1 MIPNWVVVIFK
12 YKTVIHNLVECR
24 CAIFVDTIFA
34 QTLRSNAD
42 NIIPFEHAR
51 IFVLHRWRLLCA
63 ISGQILQL
71 LILGC
76 LIQLLKIDRR
86 INLFYIHRCRIR
98 IGCRSFHCI
107 TFGCR
112 HIIWLHICII
122 QSKCHI
128 FLSTRDHR
136 LRIPHSRHTYAEL
149 VHRKLQ
155 HILVV
160 EQLIRRIHRASL
172 HIQQKDG
179 NDAQTNR
186 TCHTYKPY
194 FHLRLV
200 KFYQKYAQQNKCD
213 HRQHK
218 QQHPSNILTDLLEH
232 HDLEIHCISGAA
244 DRHQTQECPKYPEI
258 DELHDIIH
266 AEHGKTD
273 ICNDLISDARQP
285 YSECR

>member
-1 MIPNWVVVIFK
+1 MIPDRIIVIFK
-12 YKTVIHNLVECR
+12 YKAVIHDLIKRR
-24 CAIFVDTIFA
+24 CAVLVDTVFA
-34 QTLRSNAD
+34 QALRGNAD
-42 NIIPFEHAR
+42 NIIPFEHTR
-51 IFVLHRWRLLCA
+51 IFVLHGRCLLRA

-76 LIQLLKIDRR
+76 LIQLLKINCR
-86 INLFYIHRCRIR
+86 INLFHIRRCCIR

-122 QSKCHI
+122 QSECHI
-128 FLSTRDHR
+128 FLSPGEHR
-136 LRIPHSRHTYAEL
+136 LRIPHGRHTYAEL

-179 NDAQTNR
+179 NGAQTNR

-194 FHLRLV
+194 FHLRSV
-200 KFYQKYAQQNKCD
+200 KLYQKYTQQNKCD

-218 QQHPSNILTDLLEH
+218 QQHPSNILANLLEH
-232 HDLEIHCISGAA
+232 HDLEIHRISDAA
-244 DRHQTQECPKYPEI
+244 DRHQT
-258 DELHDIIH
+258 
-266 AEHGKTD
+266 
-273 ICNDLISDARQP
+273 
-285 YSECR
+285 